1 MITYNEFMKNLESG
15 DFLVLKCKKCG
26 TLNLPPKALCQEC
39 FDSELECIK
48 IKNEGKILSYTTI
61 HVPSTKF
68 KDRAPYTSGVAELE
82 GRIQIT
88 GVVLTEPEIG
98 KKVRIET
105 ENGTIVFR

>member
-1 MITYNEFMKNLESG
+1 MITYNKFIKSLEKG

-26 TLNLPPKALCQEC
+26 TLNLPPKVLCQEC
-39 FDSELECIK
+39 FSPDLELIK

-82 GRIQIT
+82 RGIKIT